1 MLAIMYLQTCTHK
14 ISQAGGLAYAS
25 TFRVEESK
33 FVDVHILYCRIIVGA
48 PMGTFPGGL
57 PLTDPGQSAENQ
69 TGLVY
74 SCPVQPGVCEGVRGD
89 TNITAQDIDTN
100 MAIIPMS
107 QRDLPTNGPVIE
119 GRLFDQA
126 RKNICMF
133 MPKFELSTNITRFS

>member
-1 MLAIMYLQTCTHK
+1 MC
-14 ISQAGGLAYAS
+14 
-25 TFRVEESK
+25 
-33 FVDVHILYCRIIVGA
+33 VHILYCRIIVGA

-89 TNITAQDIDTN
+89 TSITAQDIDAN
-100 MAIIPMS
+100 MATVFS
-107 QRDLPTNGPVIE
+107 NLPTNGPVIE

-126 RKNICMF
+126 RKNICVF
-133 MPKFELSTNITRFS
+133 IPKFEPSTNVPRF

>member
-1 MLAIMYLQTCTHK
+1 MDNHSKVFQ
-14 ISQAGGLAYAS
+14 SQKSLDIYHACNNVAGDLAYAS

-33 FVDVHILYCRIIVGA
+33 FVGVHILYCRIIVGA

-74 SCPVQPGVCEGVRGD
+74 SCPVQPGVCEGVQGD
-89 TNITAQDIDTN
+89 TSITAQDIDAN
-100 MAIIPMS
+100 MDPNIN
-107 QRDLPTNGPVIE
+107 QLPTSGPVIE

-133 MPKFELSTNITRFS
+133 VPVIGTIY